1 MAKFSKSL
9 QEKAEWE
16 RKTSLNIFYKIK
28 FKKLFKSILFKYKHM
43 KKLKIKIKNNSEMS
57 QLAIR
62 CIVEDKTL
70 YFFVLASS

>member
-1 MAKFSKSL
+1 
-9 QEKAEWE
+9 
-16 RKTSLNIFYKIK
+16 
-28 FKKLFKSILFKYKHM
+28 M
-43 KKLKIKIKNNSEMS
+43 KKLEIKIKNNSEMS